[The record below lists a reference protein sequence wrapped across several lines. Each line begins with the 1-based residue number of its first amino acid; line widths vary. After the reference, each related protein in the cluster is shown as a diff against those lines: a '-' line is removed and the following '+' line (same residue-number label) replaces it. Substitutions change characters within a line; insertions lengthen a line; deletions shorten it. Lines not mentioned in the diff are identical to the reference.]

1 MREMGLFGL
10 TVPESYGGLG
20 LNRSEEVR
28 FLFELCRAS
37 PTFRSLIGTTVGV
50 GGKAILLDGT
60 DEQKAHWLPRIARGE
75 TIVSFC
81 LTEPDSGSDAKALK
95 TRARRDGDHWIIDG
109 TKRFISNA
117 PLAGLFVVMAR
128 TDERVPAFLRSEEH
142 TYE

>member
-128 TDERVPAFLRSEEH
+128 TDERVTA
-142 TYE
+142 

>member
-1 MREMGLFGL
+1 MALDAETLSLLLDAPRRLVDGTLIPAEAEVDRTGDIPPAIVGTMREMGLFGL

-60 DEQKAHWLPRIARGE
+60 DEQTAHWLPRIARGE
-75 TIVSFC
+75 TI
-81 LTEPDSGSDAKALK
+81 D
-95 TRARRDGDHWIIDG
+95 R
-109 TKRFISNA
+109 
-117 PLAGLFVVMAR
+117 
-128 TDERVPAFLRSEEH
+128 
-142 TYE
+142 